1 MNELFI
7 TGVWSESE
15 EKRLVSAIEQ
25 CCGAHYLESL
35 VLPLTVT
42 WENIAELVGTR
53 NGPQCRSKW
62 HFYLSW
68 KEQGG
73 TKQWDIQDDL
83 KLLQVLSSQDNRD
96 EDDINWTQLAENWP
110 GARSPF
116 HLRSKWACLRRC
128 VPQYSI
134 KSYQGKV
141 SITLFIQ
148 ELIVLY

>member
-96 EDDINWTQLAENWP
+96 EDDIDWDTTCRELA
-110 GARSPF
+110 
-116 HLRSKWACLRRC
+116 RC
-128 VPQYSI
+128 QIPIS
-134 KSYQGKV
+134 
-141 SITLFIQ
+141 LA
-148 ELIVLY
+148 